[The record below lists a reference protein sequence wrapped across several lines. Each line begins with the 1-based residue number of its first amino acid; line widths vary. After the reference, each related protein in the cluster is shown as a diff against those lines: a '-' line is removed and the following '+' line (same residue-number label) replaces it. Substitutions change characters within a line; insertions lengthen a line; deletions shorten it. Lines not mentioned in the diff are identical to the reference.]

1 MTREEAR
8 QNLVALGI
16 EEPSEAQVTN
26 YLNQFHSNRPNPQ
39 PTPQSQPTPAPQ
51 PNPTPEPTPSHD
63 DGGELETLRN
73 QIAQLQ
79 KENVQKDIRAYAA
92 EKGLTGEQA
101 ESVLAGFQTDLEAAK
116 KAIDSIAQIIS
127 DKETA
132 AATAKEQE
140 LLKGTPN
147 PGGGTG
153 GNPGDDKPE
162 DVKNAES
169 ISFGNKADEQ
179 SMKDYYVLKSEVK
192 RLWESLSYM
201 SMDKVKVF

>member
-26 YLNQFHSNRPNPQ
+26 YLNQFHGNRPNPQ
-39 PTPQSQPTPAPQ
+39 PTPAPTPQ
-51 PNPTPEPTPSHD
+51 PNPTPEPTPNPD

-101 ESVLAGFQTDLEAAK
+101 ESVLAGFQTDLDATK

-140 LLKGTPN
+140 LLNGTPN
-147 PGGGTG
+147 PSGGTG
-153 GNPGDDKPE
+153 GKPGDDKPE

-169 ISFGNKADEQ
+169 ISFGSKADEQ
-179 SMKDYYVLKSEVK
+179 STKDYYVLK
-192 RLWESLSYM
+192 
-201 SMDKVKVF
+201 

>member
-39 PTPQSQPTPAPQ
+39 PTPQPTPAPQ
-51 PNPTPEPTPSHD
+51 PNPTPEQTPNPEPD
-63 DGGELETLRN
+63 DNTRALQERIEQLER
-73 QIAQLQ
+73 
-79 KENVQKDIRAYAA
+79 ENVQKDIRAYAA

-140 LLKGTPN
+140 LLNGTPN
-147 PGGGTG
+147 PSGGTG
-153 GNPGDDKPE
+153 GEDEKSTAEKLALKMFGSDKKQE
-162 DVKNAES
+162 NS
-169 ISFGNKADEQ
+169 
-179 SMKDYYVLKSEVK
+179 VLSH
-192 RLWESLSYM
+192 YT
-201 SMDKVKVF
+201 

>member
-39 PTPQSQPTPAPQ
+39 PVQQTTPTTQ
-51 PNPTPEPTPSHD
+51 PNPTPEPTPNPD

-101 ESVLAGFQTDLEAAK
+101 ESVLAGINTDLDAAK

-153 GNPGDDKPE
+153 GDPGDDKPE

-169 ISFGNKADEQ
+169 ISFGNTSVKEE
-179 SMKDYYVLKSEVK
+179 KDYYLVK
-192 RLWESLSYM
+192 
-201 SMDKVKVF
+201 

>member
-1 MTREEAR
+1 MTREEAK

-39 PTPQSQPTPAPQ
+39 PQPEPQQ
-51 PNPTPEPTPSHD
+51 NPTPEPTPNPEPD
-63 DGGELETLRN
+63 DKTRALQERIEQLER
-73 QIAQLQ
+73 
-79 KENVQKDIRAYAA
+79 ENVQKDIRAYAA

-116 KAIDSIAQIIS
+116 KAIDSIAQIIF

-140 LLKGTPN
+140 LLRGTPN
-147 PGGGTG
+147 PGGGQG
-153 GNPGDDKPE
+153 GNPGDEKPE

-169 ISFGNKADEQ
+169 ISFGSKAKEQ
-179 SMKDYYVLKSEVK
+179 EKDYYVMK
-192 RLWESLSYM
+192 
-201 SMDKVKVF
+201 

>member
-16 EEPSEAQVTN
+16 EEPSDAQVTN

-39 PTPQSQPTPAPQ
+39 PQPSPQPTPTPQ
-51 PNPTPEPTPSHD
+51 PQPTPTLEPTPSHD
-63 DGGELETLRN
+63 DGEELETLRN

-147 PGGGTG
+147 PGGTG

-179 SMKDYYVLKSEVK
+179 SMKDYYVLK
-192 RLWESLSYM
+192 
-201 SMDKVKVF
+201 

>member
-39 PTPQSQPTPAPQ
+39 PQPAPQ
-51 PNPTPEPTPSHD
+51 PTPEPTPNPEPD
-63 DGGELETLRN
+63 DNTRALQERIEQLER
-73 QIAQLQ
+73 
-79 KENVQKDIRAYAA
+79 ENVQKDIRAYAA

-101 ESVLAGFQTDLEAAK
+101 ESVLAGFQTDLDAAK

-153 GNPGDDKPE
+153 GKPGDDKPE

-169 ISFGNKADEQ
+169 ISFGSKADEQ
-179 SMKDYYVLKSEVK
+179 STKDYYVLK
-192 RLWESLSYM
+192 
-201 SMDKVKVF
+201 

>member
-16 EEPSEAQVTN
+16 EEPSDAQVTN
-26 YLNQFHSNRPNPQ
+26 YLNQFHSNRPE
-39 PTPQSQPTPAPQ
+39 T
-51 PNPTPEPTPSHD
+51 TPSHD

-179 SMKDYYVLKSEVK
+179 SMKDYYVLK
-192 RLWESLSYM
+192 
-201 SMDKVKVF
+201 

>member
-39 PTPQSQPTPAPQ
+39 PTPQPQPTPAPQ
-51 PNPTPEPTPSHD
+51 PNPTPEPKPNPD

-101 ESVLAGFQTDLEAAK
+101 EGVLAGFQTDLEAAK

-153 GNPGDDKPE
+153 GDPGSDKPE

-169 ISFGNKADEQ
+169 ISFGSKADEQ
-179 SMKDYYVLKSEVK
+179 STKDYYVLK
-192 RLWESLSYM
+192 
-201 SMDKVKVF
+201 